1 VYRYE
6 EESSY
11 MNDPTPDLIFQTA
24 AGFMMSKHLFAANE
38 LGVFET
44 LADRPLTLEE
54 LARDLGIPPRTTRI
68 TADAMVALGF
78 LEKQDDRYRN
88 TAVSATFLSGKT
100 PADLRSF
107 LRFWNNI
114 SYPQWQRLEEALR
127 TNRGVRRDDFDPDQQ
142 RIFSEGVAA
151 ITAGPAHA
159 MAEKYDFARHRK
171 VLDLGG
177 GVGEF
182 LVPILDRYP
191 QLEGT
196 LFELPPVAEVAR
208 DALATNP
215 VGPRITIVAGDLFE
229 DLFPEDHDALI
240 LANVVHY
247 FDHERN
253 LELLRRIRERVS
265 SGARLLIV
273 DFWTN
278 PQHTEPLFA
287 AMMAGEFL
295 TNVGGD
301 VFSEEEGK
309 GWLRET
315 GWEYLQTIPL
325 AGPTSLVV
333 GEAI

>member
-1 VYRYE
+1 
-6 EESSY
+6 
-11 MNDPTPDLIFQTA
+11 MNDTTPDLILQTA
-24 AGFMMSKHLFAANE
+24 AGFMMSKHLFAAID
-38 LGVFET
+38 LGLFEK
-44 LADRPLTLEE
+44 LADRPLTLDE
-54 LARDLGIPPRTTRI
+54 LAKDLSIPPRTARI

-88 TAVSATFLSGKT
+88 SSVSQTFLSGKT
-100 PADLRSF
+100 PADLRPF
-107 LRFWNNI
+107 LRFWNHI
-114 SYPQWQRLEEALR
+114 SYPQWQHLEEALR
-127 TNRGVRRDDFDPDQQ
+127 TNRGIRRDDFDPDQQ

-151 ITAGPAHA
+151 IQAGPAHA
-159 MAEKYDFARHRK
+159 MPEKYDFARHRK

-182 LVPILDRYP
+182 LVPILDRFP

-196 LFELPPVAEVAR
+196 LFELPPVTEVAK
-208 DALATNP
+208 DALAANP
-215 VGPRITIVAGDLFE
+215 VGSRINIVAGDLFE
-229 DLFPEDHDALI
+229 DAIPEDHDALI

-247 FDHERN
+247 FDHARN
-253 LELLRRIRERVS
+253 VELLRRIRERVLA
-265 SGARLLIV
+265 GARVLIV

-287 AMMAGEFL
+287 ALMAGEFL
-295 TNVGGD
+295 TSVGGD
-301 VFSEEEGK
+301 VFSEEEAK

-325 AGPTSLVV
+325 EGPISLVV

>member
-1 VYRYE
+1 
-6 EESSY
+6 
-11 MNDPTPDLIFQTA
+11 MNDVSPDLIFQTSM
-24 AGFMMSKHLFAANE
+24 GFMMSKHLFAAIE
-38 LGVFET
+38 LGLFEK
-44 LADRPLTLEE
+44 LADRPLTLDE
-54 LARDLGIPPRTTRI
+54 LAKDLSIPPRTARI

-78 LEKQDDRYRN
+78 LEKQDDRYQN
-88 TAVSATFLSGKT
+88 SPVSQTFLSGKT
-100 PADLRSF
+100 PADLRPF
-107 LRFWNNI
+107 LRLFNHI
-114 SYPQWQRLEEALR
+114 SYPQWQHLEEALR
-127 TNRGVRRDDFDPDQQ
+127 TNRAVKRDDLDPDQQ

-151 ITAGPAHA
+151 ATAGSALA

-196 LFELPPVAEVAR
+196 LFELLAVTEVAK
-208 DALATNP
+208 DTLATNP
-215 VGPRITIVAGDLFE
+215 VGPRIKIVAGDLFE
-229 DLFPEDHDALI
+229 DPIPEDHDALI
-240 LANVVHY
+240 LAHVVHY

-253 LELLRRIRERVS
+253 LELLRRIRGRVS
-265 SGARLLIV
+265 AGVRLLIV

-295 TNVGGD
+295 TNIGGD

-315 GWEYLQTIPL
+315 GWEYVQTIL
-325 AGPTSLVV
+325 LEGPTSLIV

>member
-1 VYRYE
+1 
-6 EESSY
+6 
-11 MNDPTPDLIFQTA
+11 M
-24 AGFMMSKHLFAANE
+24 GLFE
-38 LGVFET
+38 K
-44 LADRPLTLEE
+44 LADRPLTLDE
-54 LARDLGIPPRTTRI
+54 LARDLGIPSRTARI

-78 LEKQDDRYRN
+78 LQKQDNRYEN
-88 TAVSATFLSGKT
+88 SPVSQTFLSGKT
-100 PADLRSF
+100 PADLRPF
-107 LRFWNNI
+107 LRFWNHI

-127 TNRGVRRDDFDPDQQ
+127 TNRAVRGDLDPDQQ
-142 RIFSEGVAA
+142 RIFSEDVAA

-182 LVPILDRYP
+182 LVPILDRFP
-191 QLEGT
+191 HLKGT
-196 LFELPPVAEVAR
+196 LFELEPVAEVAK
-208 DALATNP
+208 DALATHP
-215 VGPRITIVAGDLFE
+215 VGSRIKIVAGDLFE
-229 DLFPEDHDALI
+229 DPIPEDHDALI
-240 LANVVHY
+240 LAHVVHY

-253 LELLRRIRERVS
+253 LQLLRRIREGVS

-287 AMMAGEFL
+287 VLMAGEFL
-295 TNVGGD
+295 THVGGD

-309 GWLRET
+309 GWLRES
-315 GWEYLQTIPL
+315 GWEYVQTIPL
-325 AGPTSLVV
+325 EGPNSLIV

>member
-1 VYRYE
+1 
-6 EESSY
+6 
-11 MNDPTPDLIFQTA
+11 MNHATPDLIFQTA
-24 AGFMMSKHLFAANE
+24 LGFMMSKHLFAANE
-38 LGVFET
+38 LGFFEK
-44 LADRPLTLEE
+44 LADGPLTLDE
-54 LARDLGIPPRTTRI
+54 LAGRLGIPPRTARI

-78 LEKQDDRYRN
+78 LEKHDDRYQN
-88 TAVSATFLSGKT
+88 SPVSQAFLSGNA
-100 PADLRSF
+100 PADLRPW
-107 LRFWNNI
+107 LRFFNHI
-114 SYPQWQRLEEALR
+114 SYPQWRYLEEALR
-127 TNRGVRRDDFDPDQQ
+127 TNRAVRRDVFDPDQQ

-196 LFELPPVAEVAR
+196 LFELPPVAEVAK

-215 VGPRITIVAGDLFE
+215 AGSRIQIVAGDLFE
-229 DLFPEDHDALI
+229 DGLPEGHDVVI
-240 LANVVHY
+240 LAHVVHY
-247 FDHERN
+247 FDPARN
-253 LELLRRIRERVS
+253 LELLRRIRERVL

-273 DFWTN
+273 EFWTN
-278 PQHTEPLFA
+278 PQHTDPLAA

-295 TNVGGD
+295 TMVGGD
-301 VFSEEEGK
+301 VFSEEEGQA
-309 GWLRET
+309 WLRET
-315 GWEYLQTIPL
+315 GWEYVQTIPL
-325 AGPTSLVV
+325 EGPNSLIV

>member
-1 VYRYE
+1 
-6 EESSY
+6 
-11 MNDPTPDLIFQTA
+11 MTDTTPDLILQTA
-24 AGFMMSKHLFAANE
+24 AGFMMRTHLFAANE
-38 LGVFET
+38 LGLFEK
-44 LADRPLTLEE
+44 LADRPLALDE
-54 LARDLGIPPRTTRI
+54 LAKDLDIPPRTARI

-88 TAVSATFLSGKT
+88 SSVSQTFLSGKT
-100 PADLRSF
+100 PADLRPF
-107 LRFWNNI
+107 LRFWNHI
-114 SYPQWQRLEEALR
+114 SYPQWQHLEEALR
-127 TNRGVRRDDFDPDQQ
+127 TNRGVRGDLDPDQR

-151 ITAGPAHA
+151 IQAGPAHA
-159 MAEKYDFARHRK
+159 LAEKYDFTRHRK

-182 LVPILDRYP
+182 LVPILERYP

-196 LFELPPVAEVAR
+196 LFELPPVAEVAK
-208 DALATNP
+208 DALTANP
-215 VGPRITIVAGDLFE
+215 VGSRIDIVAGDIFE
-229 DLFPEDHDALI
+229 DAIPEDHDALI

-247 FDHERN
+247 FDHARN
-253 LELLRRIRERVS
+253 LELLRRIRERVLA
-265 SGARLLIV
+265 GARVLIV

-287 AMMAGEFL
+287 ALMGGEFL
-295 TNVGGD
+295 TSVGGD
-301 VFSEEEGK
+301 VFSEEEAK

-325 AGPTSLVV
+325 EGPISLVV

>member
-1 VYRYE
+1 
-6 EESSY
+6 
-11 MNDPTPDLIFQTA
+11 MNDISPDLIFQTIM
-24 AGFMMSKHLFAANE
+24 GFMMSKHLFAAIE
-38 LGVFET
+38 LGLFEK
-44 LADRPLTLEE
+44 LADRPLTLDE
-54 LARDLGIPPRTTRI
+54 LAKDLSIPPRTARI

-78 LEKQDDRYRN
+78 LEKQDDRYQN
-88 TAVSATFLSGKT
+88 SPVSQIFLSGKT
-100 PADLRSF
+100 PADLRPFTRLFSH
-107 LRFWNNI
+107 I
-114 SYPQWQRLEEALR
+114 SYSQWQHLEEALR
-127 TNRGVRRDDFDPDQQ
+127 TNRAVKRDDLDPDQQ

-151 ITAGPAHA
+151 ATAGSALA

-196 LFELPPVAEVAR
+196 LFELLAVTEVAK
-208 DALATNP
+208 DTLATNP
-215 VGPRITIVAGDLFE
+215 VGPRIKIVAGDLFE
-229 DLFPEDHDALI
+229 DPIPEDHDALI
-240 LANVVHY
+240 LAHVVHY

-253 LELLRRIRERVS
+253 LELLRRIRGRVS
-265 SGARLLIV
+265 AGVRLLIV

-295 TNVGGD
+295 TNIGGD

-315 GWEYLQTIPL
+315 GWEYVQTIL
-325 AGPTSLVV
+325 LEGPTSLIV

>member
-1 VYRYE
+1 
-6 EESSY
+6 
-11 MNDPTPDLIFQTA
+11 MNDTTPDLVFQTA
-24 AGFMMSKHLFAANE
+24 TGFMMSKHLFAAND
-38 LGVFET
+38 LGLFEK
-44 LADRPLTLEE
+44 LADRPLSLDE
-54 LARDLGIPPRTTRI
+54 LARDLGIPSRTARI

-78 LEKQDDRYRN
+78 VEKRDNRYQN
-88 TAVSATFLSGKT
+88 SPVSQTFLSGKT
-100 PADLRSF
+100 PADLRPF
-107 LRFWNNI
+107 LRFWNHI
-114 SYPQWQRLEEALR
+114 SYPQWQHLEEALR
-127 TNRGVRRDDFDPDQQ
+127 TNRGVRGDLDPDQQ

-196 LFELPPVAEVAR
+196 LFELPPVAEVAK
-208 DALATNP
+208 DALATSP
-215 VGPRITIVAGDLFE
+215 VGSRIEIVTGDLFE
-229 DLFPEDHDALI
+229 DPLPEGHDALI
-240 LANVVHY
+240 LAHVVHY
-247 FDHERN
+247 FDPARN
-253 LELLRRIRERVS
+253 LQLLSGIRERVS
-265 SGARLLIV
+265 AGARLLIV

-287 AMMAGEFL
+287 VLMAGEFL

-309 GWLRET
+309 GWLRES
-315 GWEYLQTIPL
+315 GWEYVQTIPL
-325 AGPTSLVV
+325 EGPNSLIV